1 MIRSQLRKT
10 ATATVTATSWEEAHY
25 DAPEG
30 APALAQAEFPLS
42 YTGDLVG
49 ESRTRLLLVYTGGD
63 PAEPTS
69 LVGDYVGYERIT
81 GTLDGRSG
89 SFVVTLEGRHE
100 GGVARTTGRIVA
112 DSATGELVG
121 LHGELEAAAT
131 DMTYEVTLS
140 YAFEPDPAV
149 H

>member
-10 ATATVTATSWEEAHY
+10 ATATVTATSWDESHY
-25 DAPEG
+25 DAPDG
-30 APALAQAEFPLS
+30 QPALAQAEFPLT

-49 ESRTRLLLVYTGGD
+49 TSATRLLLVYTGGD

-69 LVGDYVGYERIT
+69 LVGDYVGFERIT
-81 GTLDGRSG
+81 GTLDGRTG
-89 SFVVTLEGRHE
+89 SFVVQHQGRHE

-121 LHGELEAAAT
+121 LHGELEAAASDT
-131 DMTYEVTLS
+131 TYEVTLS